1 MVVKKI
7 LWNVLRWIAFYC
19 AGILLIQLCNPWI
32 VAVAKFFQD
41 SFNSDLLLNWTAWL
55 FICLLVGIYCYTN
68 RILNLKVVSLILAVY
83 STFRFYDKLHLEW
96 AFMKYESIYY
106 CDILVGAFF
115 LSVLIDGIVKL
126 FHLIRGRNK
135 GGEKRDD
142 DIDNQES
149 KFAASYSESSITR
162 KEDDRFRFY
171 EEAKL
176 FLDKLVE
183 QKKTYKDNA
192 LIVGLEGEW
201 GSGKSSF
208 INMIECAISDYN
220 KSSQFKLVKFSSW
233 NYRNSNQLTVEL
245 LSVISES
252 IGEKEIRKAID
263 KYIKVFEGTSLQW
276 LAVLTKA
283 FCGGDKTT
291 QEYFND
297 VNEKLKFR
305 NQTLI
310 VAVDDIDR
318 LVKEEV
324 IEVLK
329 LVRNTAN
336 FRNIVYVVAYDRS
349 YVEEALKECG
359 ISNSEKYLEKIF
371 NVPFLLPEK
380 SIESKKELYN
390 EILQKN
396 IFFNKT
402 DKTDNGIAAFVE
414 EFGERISIR
423 NIKKLAKQLLINT
436 PFIRED
442 GMTFELEIYD
452 TLILYYLNIRYPK
465 VYAHLSNIKGIIP
478 KRNNSKYLVAYN
490 GYNTVVL
497 NTFVNPNNLANDNSI
512 SNDDY
517 KEKRLSPFVE
527 KSELEFVYRLL
538 TALFCSERS
547 RSAYSI
553 CHIDAYP
560 IYFNR
565 MIPDNCIKENEFVF
579 QSKQDNFSQILSEW
593 KKTTNRAILCNL
605 IEYLNFSKYSVAEVK
620 RVVNVIISEV
630 ATDKIYVDNPNL
642 RILEDGKFR
651 AIPGIS
657 CRYNKSGYK
666 KVLLGILNNT
676 KVDKTFMQRFSILLD
691 SRVYRLYNSNDYVS
705 LYRTYIENYLKTI
718 HDYANFNP
726 EVWCSLVYLYQNI
739 NDSHRVEEIQDIFK
753 VHLLQ
758 YIISF
763 HRVYFDKFST
773 LIKEHEQIK
782 DSAFYKTFGRFAQMV
797 FLSPSYSVDLDNVPA
812 DEWVKRLIVDLE
824 NKNNKIADLFS
835 QHLKAHHSLYKV
847 V

>member
-41 SFNSDLLLNWTAWL
+41 SFNSDLLLNWIAWL

-208 INMIECAISDYN
+208 INMIECAISNYN

-380 SIESKKELYN
+380 SIEQRKELYK

-396 IFFNKT
+396 ILFNKT
-402 DKTDNGIAAFVE
+402 DKIDNGIVAFVD
-414 EFGERISIR
+414 EFGEYLSIR
-423 NIKKLAKQLLINT
+423 NVKKLAKQLLINT

-442 GMTFELEIYD
+442 GLTFELDIYD
-452 TLILYYLNIRYPK
+452 TLILYYLGIKYKPIYENLKSFYCDVRNLEQYKREIIYCDYGIIKKNMIGDSKEYENEDFYIEKRIFPILKRKHDSTIASKFITSLFAVNNKGYDKTAYCMYNPDVYPIFFTKKIPENFVKIKDFIDESKKVSFSDKLKEWDENKNRSMLGWIISCIRYDNYSK
-465 VYAHLSNIKGIIP
+465 DEFINMFKTIISTITIKGCWT
-478 KRNNSKYLVAYN
+478 RFS
-490 GYNTVVL
+490 
-497 NTFVNPNNLANDNSI
+497 VNP
-512 SNDDY
+512 
-517 KEKRLSPFVE
+517 P
-527 KSELEFVYRLL
+527 
-538 TALFCSERS
+538 
-547 RSAYSI
+547 
-553 CHIDAYP
+553 
-560 IYFNR
+560 
-565 MIPDNCIKENEFVF
+565 
-579 QSKQDNFSQILSEW
+579 QSKAFI
-593 KKTTNRAILCNL
+593 
-605 IEYLNFSKYSVAEVK
+605 V
-620 RVVNVIISEV
+620 
-630 ATDKIYVDNPNL
+630 
-642 RILEDGKFR
+642 
-651 AIPGIS
+651 IPGID
-657 CRYNKSGYK
+657 CRFNRKSEIYK
-666 KVLLGILNNT
+666 TAVKYVIEDF
-676 KVDKTFMQRFSILLD
+676 VYDEYFSQRFSLLIQED
-691 SRVYRLYNSNDYVS
+691 TFEYIYNKVHHNYISTCEKYLDVYLAHESKFDEFNYDFWE
-705 LYRTYIENYLKTI
+705 IINYLYEYT
-718 HDYANFNP
+718 HED
-726 EVWCSLVYLYQNI
+726 EVVRGMQEKCKSHILKNI
-739 NDSHRVEEIQDIFK
+739 R
-753 VHLLQ
+753 
-758 YIISF
+758 SF
-763 HRVYFDKFST
+763 A
-773 LIKEHEQIK
+773 E
-782 DSAFYKTFGRFAQMV
+782 
-797 FLSPSYSVDLDNVPA
+797 N
-812 DEWVKRLIVDLE
+812 WNN
-824 NKNNKIADLFS
+824 NKNNDYLSCVFSPNLVAITHNSSGGWRKYFFEFIKANEDEIGNDIAILFYNN
-835 QHLKAHHSLYKV
+835 LPE
-847 V
+847 